1 MDYLD
6 FVDFLDYYFERKDQK
21 LQDRTDGSKRFNLA
35 KNFKKNYRY

>member
-6 FVDFLDYYFERKDQK
+6 FVDFLDFERKDQK

-35 KNFKKNYRY
+35 KNLKKNYRY